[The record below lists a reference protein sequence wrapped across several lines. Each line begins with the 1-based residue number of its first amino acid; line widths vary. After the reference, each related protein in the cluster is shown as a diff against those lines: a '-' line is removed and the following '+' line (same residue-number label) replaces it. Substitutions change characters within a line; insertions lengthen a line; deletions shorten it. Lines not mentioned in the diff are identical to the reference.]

1 MMVQN
6 PVTMKAK
13 HLLFLVFMI
22 VPCALLQA
30 QPQLELQPFASG
42 LESPIGI
49 MNAGDDRL
57 FVIQQ
62 RGLIRIVDPEGN
74 VSDTPFLDLS
84 GTVSQTGFETGL
96 LGLAFH
102 PEYNQNGYFFVN
114 YTRETDGASV
124 VSRFTADAGNPG
136 LADPASELVLLTVD
150 QPFANHNG
158 GQVLFGPDGYL
169 YIALGDGGSGGDPEN
184 NAQDPSTLLGKMLR
198 IDVDTENENGYGIPP
213 DNPFVGDETTLD
225 EIWALGLRNPWRNSF
240 DRYTGDFWIA
250 DVGQSD
256 REEVNF
262 QPAGSTGGE
271 NYGWRCYEGSMEF
284 NLEGCEDAENYV
296 FPVFEYGHPDE
307 TGCTGSITGGYV
319 YRGAIYSG
327 MFGIY
332 LAADYCTGAFYH
344 VSQENGEFEGGEL
357 ITFDGQISS
366 FGEDLYGELYVALIG
381 SGEVL
386 RVRETS
392 DCNPVA
398 MIMKNDIPRELI
410 PGESIILEA
419 FFHPSLE
426 YQWNLDDEP
435 LNGETGRTLE
445 VTEEGAYSVTV
456 TNPENECAATS
467 ESVAVASDPT
477 SVISP
482 QEDNIAVFPNPAT
495 DHLRIEGL
503 EPGTDTTIELIDTN
517 GTVVF
522 YETNIN
528 TGEFSIPAG
537 PVPAGLYL
545 LRISFGDNI
554 VVKRVMIQ

>member
-1 MMVQN
+1 
-6 PVTMKAK
+6 MKAK
-13 HLLFLVFMI
+13 HLLLLVFMI

-42 LESPIGI
+42 LESPLGI
-49 MNAGDDRL
+49 VHAGDDRL

-62 RGLIRIVDPEGN
+62 RGLIRIIDPEGN
-74 VSDTPFLDLS
+74 VADTPFLDLS
-84 GTVSQTGFETGL
+84 GTVSQAGFETGL

-124 VSRFTADAGNPG
+124 VSRFSADEGNPD
-136 LADPASELVLLTVD
+136 LADTGSEVILFTVD
-150 QPFANHNG
+150 QPFGNHNG

-198 IDVDTENENGYGIPP
+198 IDVDTDNENGYSIPP
-213 DNPFVGDETTLD
+213 DNPFAGDETTLD

-262 QPAGSTGGE
+262 QPAGSAGGE
-271 NYGWRCYEGSMEF
+271 NYGWRCYEGTMEF

-307 TGCTGSITGGYV
+307 TECTGSITGGYV
-319 YRGAIYSG
+319 YRGAIYNG
-327 MFGIY
+327 MFATY
-332 LAADYCTGAFYH
+332 LAADFCTGVFYH
-344 VSQENGEFEGGEL
+344 VSRANGEFEGGEL
-357 ITFDGQISS
+357 ITYNEQEITS
-366 FGEDLYGELYVALIG
+366 FGEDRYGELYLVLIG
-381 SGEVL
+381 SGEILKVT
-386 RVRETS
+386 ETS

-398 MIMKNDIPRELI
+398 VIMEADMLQELV

-435 LNGETGRTLE
+435 INGETDHTLE
-445 VTEEGAYSVTV
+445 LTEEGTYSVTV

-467 ESVAVASDPT
+467 ESVEVTSDPT

-482 QEDNIAVFPNPAT
+482 QEDNITVFPNPAT
-495 DHLRIEGL
+495 DHLRIVGL
-503 EPGTDTTIELIDTN
+503 EPGMNTSIELIDTN
-517 GTVVF
+517 GTVV
-522 YETNIN
+522 YSETSIN

-545 LRISFGDNI
+545 LKISFGDNI